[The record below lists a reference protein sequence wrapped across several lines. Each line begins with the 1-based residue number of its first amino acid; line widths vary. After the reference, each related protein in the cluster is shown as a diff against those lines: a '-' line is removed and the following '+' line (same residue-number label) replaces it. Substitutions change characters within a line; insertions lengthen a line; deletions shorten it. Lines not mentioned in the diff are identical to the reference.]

1 MKVLGIENRSENWKT
16 ALYFFRLFGEGGVRL
31 ANHLGEQPGPQR
43 SDVHLELYWK
53 GLRDYLHQRGGKKE
67 SDDEDFAKRYRRLFP
82 DLRERIE
89 KFRQFQNLQPRNYDV
104 STKDRMANLGNN
116 LVNTEID
123 IVLQS
128 PNHLFI
134 GEAKHEMTF
143 GANGSLVLVHQLI
156 RQYVMAK
163 ILMDRLESDGLAK
176 KNVIPFVVG
185 DDVGSLKKRRQVE
198 FMLNQCWLK
207 EKNILSW
214 NEIQKLHP

>member
-1 MKVLGIENRSENWKT
+1 M
-16 ALYFFRLFGEGGVRL
+16 
-31 ANHLGEQPGPQR
+31 
-43 SDVHLELYWK
+43 
-53 GLRDYLHQRGGKKE
+53 
-67 SDDEDFAKRYRRLFP
+67 
-82 DLRERIE
+82 
-89 KFRQFQNLQPRNYDV
+89 

-143 GANGSLVLVHQLI
+143 GANGRLVLVHQLI

-185 DDVGSLKKRRQVE
+185 DDVGSLKKGRQVE
-198 FMLNQCWLK
+198 FMV
-207 EKNILSW
+207 ID
-214 NEIQKLHP
+214 

>member
-1 MKVLGIENRSENWKT
+1 M
-16 ALYFFRLFGEGGVRL
+16 
-31 ANHLGEQPGPQR
+31 
-43 SDVHLELYWK
+43 
-53 GLRDYLHQRGGKKE
+53 
-67 SDDEDFAKRYRRLFP
+67 
-82 DLRERIE
+82 
-89 KFRQFQNLQPRNYDV
+89 QPRNYDV

-143 GANGSLVLVHQLI
+143 GANGRLVLVHQLI

-176 KNVIPFVVG
+176 KNV
-185 DDVGSLKKRRQVE
+185 
-198 FMLNQCWLK
+198 
-207 EKNILSW
+207 
-214 NEIQKLHP
+214 